1 MLLVRRVLACIA
13 LFAVLVT
20 GCGRSS
26 GVSTGSPVGSSGLPT
41 IAASDLPF
49 EARQS
54 LKLVDAGGPFP
65 YPQDGSVFANREGS
79 LPRQPNGT
87 YHEYTV
93 EKPGA
98 TDRGP
103 WRLVVGGGWT
113 FWTEDHY
120 TSFREVVKG
129 SR

>member
-1 MLLVRRVLACIA
+1 MLLVRRMLACVA
-13 LFAVLVT
+13 LLAVLVS

-26 GVSTGSPVGSSGLPT
+26 GVSNGSANSTSGLPT

-49 EARQS
+49 EAQQT
-54 LKLVDAGGPFP
+54 LKLVDAGGPYP
-65 YPQDGSVFANREGS
+65 YPQDGSVFANREGR
-79 LPRQPNGT
+79 LPRRPNGT

-93 EKPGA
+93 AKPGEN
-98 TDRGP
+98 DRGP

-120 TSFREVVKG
+120 TSFREVVG
-129 SR
+129 DSQ